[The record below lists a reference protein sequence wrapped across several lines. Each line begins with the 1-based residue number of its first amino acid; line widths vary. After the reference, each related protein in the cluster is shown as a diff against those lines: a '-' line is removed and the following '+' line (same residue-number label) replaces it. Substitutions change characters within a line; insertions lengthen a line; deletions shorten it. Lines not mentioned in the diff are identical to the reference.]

1 MDGRAGDWSPRS
13 TTSASAVAARLDGAH
28 PTHGAAV
35 VGSEAELL
43 AAALPFLETGLQAG
57 DLVALTCPEDTV
69 ALLCRELGAQSSVVV
84 SDPRMSLLGSRAPD
98 ALTMCS
104 RYLERA
110 VAEGSG
116 RLRVLSEVDF
126 GTEPADW
133 REGQRFESVYN
144 RLMAGAPVSAVCLY
158 DRRRLAAPVIASA
171 EATHPQLVGGSA
183 WTASAGFQDPGTYVP
198 SLPLPREPVED
209 GDPVFSVDD
218 AKTLAGLRHQLGA
231 VIASLV
237 PDRDLQGDL
246 HLAVSEIAANAF
258 RHGVRPV
265 SARVW
270 AEGDRLVCVISDR
283 GTSYSDPFSGFAPAH
298 GTDLSR
304 GGMGLWLARKLWDH
318 VDVLPTDAG
327 LTVRLST
334 RVR

>member
-1 MDGRAGDWSPRS
+1 VDGRAGDSSPRS
-13 TTSASAVAARLDGAH
+13 VATADAARQDGAA
-28 PTHGAAV
+28 PAHGAAV

-43 AAALPFLETGLQAG
+43 AAALPFLEAGLQAG
-57 DLVALTCPEDTV
+57 DLVALACPEDTV

-84 SDPRMSLLGSRAPD
+84 SDPRMSLLGARAPD

-110 VAEGSG
+110 VNEGSG
-116 RLRVLSEVDF
+116 RLRVVTEVDF

-133 REGQRFESVYN
+133 REGQRFESVFN
-144 RLMAGAPVSAVCLY
+144 RLMVGAPVSAVCLY
-158 DRRRLAAPVIASA
+158 DRRRLPAAVIASA
-171 EATHPQLVGGSA
+171 EATHPQLVRGMTWS
-183 WTASAGFQDPGTYVP
+183 ASASFQDPGTYVS

-209 GDPVFSVDD
+209 GDPVFVVDD
-218 AKTLAGLRHQLGA
+218 AATLAGLRHQLGA

-246 HLAVSEIAANAF
+246 HLAASEIAANAF

-270 AEGDRLVCVISDR
+270 AEGGRLVCLISDR
-283 GTSYSDPFSGFAPAH
+283 GTSYVDPFCGFVPAH
-298 GTDLSR
+298 GADLSR
-304 GGMGLWLARKLWDH
+304 GGMGVWLARKLWDH
-318 VDVLPTDAG
+318 VDVLRTDTG

-334 RVR
+334 RIP

>member
-1 MDGRAGDWSPRS
+1 
-13 TTSASAVAARLDGAH
+13 VH

-43 AAALPFLETGLQAG
+43 AAALPFLDEGLRAG
-57 DLVALTCPEDTV
+57 DLVALTCPPETV
-69 ALLCRELGAQSSVVV
+69 DLICRELGEQASGVV

-110 VAEGSG
+110 VVRGSG
-116 RLRVLSEVDF
+116 RLRVLAEVDF
-126 GTEPADW
+126 GGEPADW

-144 RLMAGAPVSAVCLY
+144 RLTVGAPVAAICLY
-158 DRRRLAAPVIASA
+158 DRRRLPAPVVASA
-171 EATHPQLVGGSA
+171 EATHPQLVSGTTWSGN
-183 WTASAGFQDPGTYVP
+183 GRFQDPGTYVP

-209 GDPVFSVDD
+209 GEPVFSVDD

-237 PDRDLQGDL
+237 PDRDQQGDL
-246 HLAVSEIAANAF
+246 HLAASEIAANAF

-270 AEGDRLVCVISDR
+270 AEADRLVCLISDR
-283 GTSYSDPFSGFAPAH
+283 GTSYSDPFSGFTPAH
-298 GTDLSR
+298 GLDLSH

-318 VDVLPTDAG
+318 VDVVPTAAG

-334 RVR
+334 RIR

>member
-1 MDGRAGDWSPRS
+1 MDGRAADWSPRS
-13 TTSASAVAARLDGAH
+13 APSASAAIGGRDGGH

-43 AAALPFLETGLQAG
+43 AAAIPFLEAGLQAG
-57 DLVALTCPEDTV
+57 DLVALTCPQDTV
-69 ALLCRELGAQSSVVV
+69 ALLCAALGEKGATVV

-110 VAEGSG
+110 VSEGSG
-116 RLRVLSEVDF
+116 RLRVVSEVDF
-126 GTEPADW
+126 GGDPADW

-144 RLMAGAPVSAVCLY
+144 RLMVGAPVESMCLY
-158 DRRRLAAPVIASA
+158 DRRRLPAPVITSA
-171 EATHPQLVGGSA
+171 EATHPQLVQGTGWS
-183 WTASAGFQDPGTYVP
+183 TNAGFQDPGTYVP

-218 AKTLAGLRHQLGA
+218 ARTLAGLRHQLGA

-270 AEGDRLVCVISDR
+270 AEGDRLVCLISDR

-298 GTDLSR
+298 GTDLSH

-318 VDVLPTDAG
+318 VDVLPSDTG

-334 RVR
+334 RIR